1 MPESLNECRNPHLK
15 PPVSVRVLHRMSNFT
30 RLSNFMVRPSI
41 GHLRPDLT
49 VAGTGIRIS
58 VQSPVLTQVEYTPLP
73 RDMPGTEEP
82 G

>member
-1 MPESLNECRNPHLK
+1 MERDWSDCCVPARIMGASDTHPLA
-15 PPVSVRVLHRMSNFT
+15 PV
-30 RLSNFMVRPSI
+30 
-41 GHLRPDLT
+41 RPDLT